1 MEGTPFRR
9 RQSKKPR
16 SKEYTNL
23 YLQLDILNLT
33 FDFISP
39 INLKKQQCPN
49 LRRHVKYL
57 LEQAKNNEKDLYLY
71 FEPKSLRYP

>member
-1 MEGTPFRR
+1 MEGTRFRW

-33 FDFISP
+33 FDFTSP
-39 INLKKQQCPN
+39 INLKKQQCPH

-57 LEQAKNNEKDLYLY
+57 LEQAKNSEKTYIYTLNRNL
-71 FEPKSLRYP
+71 

>member
-1 MEGTPFRR
+1 M
-9 RQSKKPR
+9 
-16 SKEYTNL
+16 
-23 YLQLDILNLT
+23 QLDILNLT